1 MIRGMSFRISESITF
16 WNVHSRGCWESTP
29 GFLVGGN
36 GHWMTIPKFWP
47 KPIPG
52 LFFTIPNFPK
62 PKPKPSKIWQ
72 KSRDRDLNRDFSTSF
87 EMKFGKFW
95 TYKQNWNFWDQNLG
109 LESLTE
115 SKLSPLDNIVQ
126 KQALSESI
134 QIWTFPLGKETHN
147 DKHN

>member
-1 MIRGMSFRISESITF
+1 
-16 WNVHSRGCWESTP
+16 
-29 GFLVGGN
+29 
-36 GHWMTIPKFWP
+36 
-47 KPIPG
+47 
-52 LFFTIPNFPK
+52 
-62 PKPKPSKIWQ
+62 
-72 KSRDRDLNRDFSTSF
+72 
-87 EMKFGKFW
+87 MKFGKFW

-147 DKHN
+147 DKHNYIKDYMFFVIIYSAIDQGYIGLSLASS